1 MKRESYK
8 GRVLEALKSCD
19 SHLSAQELATLLE
32 ENGEA
37 PWDPNRVHTKI
48 YDLKKAG
55 YRITTKKKGRVAF
68 FKLQPPSTPSS
79 RWSPGHPPVRTE
91 TLVGVS
97 VPPPISSKPFNGVSA
112 PPKEPKPI
120 NMAERCAHLI
130 QAGRSLSAYQVA
142 DFFEVS
148 LQEAQTLLFQTANGN
163 PGKYK
168 LTIRIEAV

>member
-1 MKRESYK
+1 MTEKTYK
-8 GRVLEALKSCD
+8 ERVLEALKSCD

-68 FKLQPPSTPSS
+68 FKLQPP
-79 RWSPGHPPVRTE
+79 VRTE
-91 TLVGVS
+91 TLVGVPVP
-97 VPPPISSKPFNGVSA
+97 VPPPVSDKPFNGVSA
-112 PPKEPKPI
+112 PPKEPSPA
-120 NMAERCAHLI
+120 NMAVRCAHLV
-130 QAGRSLSAYQVA
+130 QAGRSMSAIQVA
-142 DFFEVS
+142 DFFEIS
-148 LQEAQTLLFQTANGN
+148 PREAQTLLFQVANGN